1 MIRYSEIKTKLPR
14 EFLLLQGTG
23 CRWRK
28 CTFCSYYTDVSND
41 PFSINRKV
49 ISRVSG
55 RYGVLDII
63 NSGSAPEL
71 DERTLAQLRKTVE
84 DKNIKT
90 LWFESHY
97 MYRHRLSDFAALFPS
112 CEVKF
117 RCGAETFNG
126 ELRESWKKGIPKEV
140 TAADIAQ
147 YFKGV
152 CLLIGVEG
160 QTFETVNGIN
170 EMVEEVNG
178 AVENMTDCITR
189 IMDFLENTV
198 VLDYNSFRQIGEEYQ
213 ADANTFAEAMSRINQ
228 EIADLDS
235 KICDIAESIENVSD
249 TVSQSAEGVNQIAEK
264 STEAASKTAEGY
276 ELLNESKESM
286 GRLRKI
292 IEKFQ
297 I

>member
-28 CTFCSYYTDVSND
+28 CTFCSYYTDVSDD

-49 ISRVSG
+49 ISQVSG

-160 QTFETVNGIN
+160 QTFETVREDIRQAQKYFEYFSIN
-170 EMVEEVNG
+170 
-178 AVENMTDCITR
+178 AFVENSTPHRRDNALIER
-189 IMDFLENTV
+189 FRREIMP
-198 VLDYNSFRQIGEEYQ
+198 
-213 ADANTFAEAMSRINQ
+213 
-228 EIADLDS
+228 EIADKDG
-235 KICDIAESIENVSD
+235 IE
-249 TVSQSAEGVNQIAEK
+249 I
-264 STEAASKTAEGY
+264 
-276 ELLNESKESM
+276 LLNNTDL
-286 GRLRKI
+286 GVG
-292 IEKFQ
+292 
-297 I
+297 